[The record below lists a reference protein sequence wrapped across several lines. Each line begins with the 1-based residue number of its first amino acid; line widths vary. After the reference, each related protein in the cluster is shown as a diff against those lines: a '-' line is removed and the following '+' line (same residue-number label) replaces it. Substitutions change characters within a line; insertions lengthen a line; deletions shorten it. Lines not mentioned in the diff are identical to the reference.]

1 MAKVLDKSIGFE
13 INLAEFQALFDEA
26 CYRAMINGGKILE
39 LIDSLIK
46 VVPSHFERF
55 GESRRHGEN
64 IYPTECV
71 PFIPLTLHEYKEAV
85 EQYRKIQAKSD
96 KNVIEEIFQFADA
109 APRIHEIDEDRRVG
123 SGYGGMPKKGFKYT
137 QYHPEIVQFNPYN
150 DREIDHCADEMTI
163 VSFVDFFI
171 IDGSIFNSCK

>member
-13 INLAEFQALFDEA
+13 LNLAEFQALFDEA
-26 CYRAMINGGKILE
+26 CYRAMINSGKILE

-55 GESRRHGEN
+55 GECRNADEN

-85 EQYRKIQAKSD
+85 EQYRQSQTKLDKKS
-96 KNVIEEIFQFADA
+96 IEEIFQFADA
-109 APRIHEIDEDRRVG
+109 APRINEIDKDREVG
-123 SGYGGMPKKGFKYT
+123 SGYGGMPKNGFKYT

-150 DREIDHCADEMTI
+150 DSEIDHCADEITT
-163 VSFVDFFI
+163 VSFGF
-171 IDGSIFNSCK
+171 S